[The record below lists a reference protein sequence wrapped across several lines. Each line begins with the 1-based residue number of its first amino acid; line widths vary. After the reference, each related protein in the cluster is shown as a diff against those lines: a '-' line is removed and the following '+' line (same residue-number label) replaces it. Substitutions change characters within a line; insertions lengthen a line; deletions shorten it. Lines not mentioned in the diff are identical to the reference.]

1 MRKLSIFWLIPLIFA
16 VCKSPYE
23 LVRTGSTYPALPKEA
38 EVKVVSWSD
47 IDKYEQIAVVDVGE
61 FTLEKRI
68 KYAQDAARAAGGDF
82 IAPRLSGDASKD
94 NRTEYLVQSFA
105 VLKKKAQ
112 PDQVAIVRDTAQKDV
127 EALSGKEIAPQ
138 DDNQGDLADEG
149 TKADYSALPR
159 ASYRM
164 LLTDYASLKG
174 EKFKGSLYPVKYF
187 RIPPALKKATGPDN
201 QLLMLSS
208 RQGAAKVLLMVPKEK
223 YRDLNS
229 RIKSKKR
236 FDFVYTP
243 VTVFKSKY
251 PVLKY
256 VDEIKE

>member
-1 MRKLSIFWLIPLIFA
+1 MSIIWLLPLIFT

-23 LVRTGSTYPALPKEA
+23 LVRTGPGHPALPKEA

-47 IDKYEQIAVVDVGE
+47 INSYDQIALVDVGE

-68 KYAQDAARAAGGDF
+68 KYAQDAARAAGGEF
-82 IAPRLSGDASKD
+82 IAPRLSGDAAK
-94 NRTEYLVQSFA
+94 NNKTEYLVQSFA
-105 VLKKKAQ
+105 VLKKKTA
-112 PDQVAIVRDTAQKDV
+112 PVVADTMPKV
-127 EALSGKEIAPQ
+127 SGGDDAREIAPP
-138 DDNQGDLADEG
+138 DEPQGDLADG
-149 TKADYSALPR
+149 GDKKDYSALPR

-174 EKFKGSLYPVKYF
+174 ENFRGSLYPVKYF
-187 RIPPALKKATGPDN
+187 RTPPALKNTTGTGN

-208 RQGAAKVLLMVPKEK
+208 RQGSAKVLLVVPREK
-223 YRDLNS
+223 YAELNS
-229 RIKSKKR
+229 RIKSKKQ
-236 FDFVYTP
+236 FNFVYTP

-256 VDEIKE
+256 VDEIKQ

>member
-1 MRKLSIFWLIPLIFA
+1 MRRISIIWLILLVFA
-16 VCKSPYE
+16 MCKSPYE

-47 IDKYEQIAVVDVGE
+47 IDKYDQIAMVDVGE

-68 KYAQDAARAAGGDF
+68 KYAQDAARTAGGEF
-82 IAPRLSGDASKD
+82 IAPRLSGDTAKD
-94 NRTEYLVQSFA
+94 NKTEYLVQSFA
-105 VLKKKAQ
+105 ILKKKAITE
-112 PDQVAIVRDTAQKDV
+112 QVAVVQDKLPKDD
-127 EALSGKEIAPQ
+127 EGEDDNEIAPNK
-138 DDNQGDLADEG
+138 DAEGDLADVEP
-149 TKADYSALPR
+149 KADYSALPR

-164 LLTDYASLKG
+164 LLTDYASLKD

-187 RIPPALKKATGPDN
+187 RTPASLKSATGAGN

-208 RQGAAKVLLMVPKEK
+208 RQGSAKVLLVVPKDRYK
-223 YRDLNS
+223 DLNS
-229 RIKSKKR
+229 RIRSKKK
-236 FDFVYTP
+236 FDFVYSP

-256 VDEIKE
+256 IDEIK